1 MPHLYVAL
9 DKTISLVNEHK
20 WGTYLSS
27 LLTFIPYLLFI
38 PILSLFLS
46 SQRTGL
52 MVESLPLS
60 LSLLQGPLHLNTS
73 KHYSSPHLFIHML
86 SPHRVFFI
94 FMNEHTSGMRGN
106 RGNSSICHDM
116 RGPAP
121 WPPEALSQ
129 MGLNPRSTFT
139 SVKGHRGNSPAIL
152 SMLWCKAFTP
162 IKWEGSFH
170 PSLIHFQ
177 SHPHLLHTILKAFLE
192 GMGKH

>member
-27 LLTFIPYLLFI
+27 LLTFILYLLFI

-86 SPHRVFFI
+86 SPHRVFLFLW
-94 FMNEHTSGMRGN
+94 M
-106 RGNSSICHDM
+106 SILQEWEGTEETLQSAMTWEAQLPDPL
-116 RGPAP
+116 RLFLKWGLT
-121 WPPEALSQ
+121 PEAPLHQWRGTGGTLLQYYLCSD
-129 MGLNPRSTFT
+129 
-139 SVKGHRGNSPAIL
+139 VKH
-152 SMLWCKAFTP
+152 
-162 IKWEGSFH
+162 
-170 PSLIHFQ
+170 
-177 SHPHLLHTILKAFLE
+177 SHQ
-192 GMGKH
+192 